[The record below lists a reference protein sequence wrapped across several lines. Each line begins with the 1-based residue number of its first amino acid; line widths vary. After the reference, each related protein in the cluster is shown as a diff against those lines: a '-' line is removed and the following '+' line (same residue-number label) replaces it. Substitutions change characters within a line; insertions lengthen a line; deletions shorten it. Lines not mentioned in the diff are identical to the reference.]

1 MNKDPNHRLDQ
12 LMQRTPSKKVL
23 EMTGKTMGQIE
34 KASQELNSY
43 KAFEARYEKISQRSA
58 SSIGTLRDSTDR

>member
-1 MNKDPNHRLDQ
+1 MNRDPNHRLDQ

-43 KAFEARYEKISQRSA
+43 KAFEARY
-58 SSIGTLRDSTDR
+58 